1 MNINSI
7 LKSKTLAELLDAI
20 DDFCRKS
27 FIRENDDEIMNLK
40 EQVDEI
46 TDNDYIVMLS
56 AYMCAA
62 EDGDEVIEALYE
74 FVSNCKGFVEPDED
88 LTQQVTKEEF
98 EEVLN
103 DCEDKCAIMSCI
115 EEAYTINV
123 AEVPMYNRYRE
134 FGLRIKN
141 NAINLFLPKID
152 INTDTKK
159 FIGEELGVIL
169 YKVLEKKFTPDYI
182 RHEMNRYISK
192 SRNREE
198 PTKELFKEYF
208 YQVVLYKERKPGIYL
223 EIDDHMRRIFVL
235 EFFKRIIREYI
246 EKKKGK
252 SSAKNSRVFT

>member
-1 MNINSI
+1 MNINSV

-20 DDFCRKS
+20 DDFCRNS

-46 TDNDYIVMLS
+46 NDNDYIVMLS

-98 EEVLN
+98 DEVLN
-103 DCEDKCAIMSCI
+103 ECEDKCAIISCI
-115 EEAYTINV
+115 EENHTINV

-134 FGLRIKN
+134 FGLRFKN

-159 FIGEELGVIL
+159 FIGEELGIIL
-169 YKVLEKKFTPDYI
+169 YKVLSEKFTPDYI
-182 RHEMNRYISK
+182 RHEMNRYIGE

-198 PTKELFKEYF
+198 
-208 YQVVLYKERKPGIYL
+208 
-223 EIDDHMRRIFVL
+223 
-235 EFFKRIIREYI
+235 
-246 EKKKGK
+246 
-252 SSAKNSRVFT
+252 